1 MAGTNPFGKYFV
13 VGEQPMNLLQ
23 RYINAVRQ
31 YLPEALRDDVG
42 RELKANIEDQSE
54 AAAAV

>member
-1 MAGTNPFGKYFV
+1 
-13 VGEQPMNLLQ
+13 MNLLQ